1 MTNMDAMSGVDRI
14 VGTIGSAI
22 TANTMNIGMDINAV
36 IPHTT
41 GEASATSALAIN
53 TGTLTRNLA
62 ATIIIGITGAATSA
76 QRAKNKIDTE
86 IA

>member
-1 MTNMDAMSGVDRI
+1 MTDMDTMSGVDRI

-22 TANTMNIGMDINAV
+22 TANTMNIGMVTSAV
-36 IPHTT
+36 IPHIT
-41 GEASATSALAIN
+41 GEASATSARAIN
-53 TGTLTRNLA
+53 TGTHTRNPA

-76 QRAKNKIDTE
+76 QRVKNKIDTE